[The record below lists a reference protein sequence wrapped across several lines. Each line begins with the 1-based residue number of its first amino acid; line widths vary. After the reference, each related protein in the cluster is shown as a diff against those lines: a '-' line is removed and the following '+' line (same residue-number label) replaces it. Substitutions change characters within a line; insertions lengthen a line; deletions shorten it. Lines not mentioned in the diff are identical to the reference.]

1 MPADNTTLDAFLQAK
16 AQLARPVGF
25 EPTFLP
31 DFLYTFQSTLLSWS
45 TRMGRSLILADCGLG
60 KTPMSLCWAANV
72 SQHTKGRVLIL
83 TPLAVSQQF
92 VDEGEKFGIP
102 VARSRTGQ
110 PAGEITVTNYEQ
122 IEKFNAADFAG
133 VVCDESSCIKNWMAK
148 RRATLTEFLR
158 EVPYRLLDTATPAP
172 NDYHELGTSAEALG
186 HLGYFDMLA
195 YFFIND
201 ENSLHPTS
209 LGARWRFKK
218 AAELPFWRWVCSWAR
233 ALRRP
238 SDITGDLEDDLAFQL
253 PELRNVDHIVKTS
266 HTLPGYLPGITV
278 EAVTLQEQRE
288 ERKLSIRERCELA
301 ATLATHDRPVVLWTE
316 YNAEADLLEE
326 IIPDALQVSGGM
338 SDDKKVERFS
348 AFGRGDLRALI
359 TKPKIGAW
367 GLNWQH
373 CNHVISFVSHSFEQ
387 DYQAVR
393 RCWRFGQERPVTVD
407 RIATLGEARVL
418 RNLQRKAKQAA
429 RMFDQLVEQMN
440 RPEHMTHNTNIQDSV
455 EIPPWLI

>member
-1 MPADNTTLDAFLQAK
+1 MPAKDLQEFLRDK
-16 AQLARPVGF
+16 AQLARPAGF
-25 EPTFLP
+25 GPVWLP
-31 DFLYTFQSTLLSWS
+31 DCMFPFQKELARWS
-45 TRMGRSLILADCGLG
+45 LRMGRSLILADCGLG
-60 KTPMSLCWAANV
+60 KTLLALCFAANV
-72 SQHTKGRVLIL
+72 ARKTNGRTLIL

-92 VDEGEKFGIP
+92 IAEGVKFDIP
-102 VARSRTGQ
+102 CERSRDGK
-110 PAGEITVTNYEQ
+110 PRGDITVTNYEQ
-122 IEKFNAADFAG
+122 VEKFNPADFAG
-133 VVCDESSCIKNWMAK
+133 VVCDESSCIKNWQGK
-148 RRATLTEFLR
+148 RRALLTEFLR
-158 EVPYRLLDTATPAP
+158 QVPYRLLDTATPAP
-172 NDYHELGTSAEALG
+172 NDYHELGTSSEALG

-218 AAELPFWRWVCSWAR
+218 AAEMPFWRWVCSWAR

-238 SDITGDLEDDLAFQL
+238 SDVTGSPADDARFEL
-253 PELRNVDHIVKTS
+253 PPLNNVDHIVENT
-266 HTLPGYLPGITV
+266 HTPPGFLPGITV

-288 ERKLSIRERCELA
+288 ERRLNIHERCSLA
-301 ATLATHDRPVVLWTE
+301 AKLADHDRPVVLWTD

-326 IIPDALQVSGGM
+326 MVPDALQVSGSM
-338 SDDKKVERFS
+338 PDEQKLERFT
-348 AFGRGDLRALI
+348 AFGNGGLRALI

-393 RCWRFGQERPVTVD
+393 RCWRFGQTRPVTVD
-407 RIATLGEARVL
+407 RIATPGEARVL
-418 RNLQRKAKQAA
+418 RNLRRKADQAA

-440 RPEHMTHNTNIQDSV
+440 RPEHMLRGLEISNSV
-455 EIPPWLI
+455 EVPSWLT